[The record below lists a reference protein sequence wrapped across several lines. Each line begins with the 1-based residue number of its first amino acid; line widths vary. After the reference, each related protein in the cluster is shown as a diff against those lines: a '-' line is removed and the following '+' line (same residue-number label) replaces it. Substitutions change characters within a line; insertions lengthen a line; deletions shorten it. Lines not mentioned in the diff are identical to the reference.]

1 LKKNKIKLESLRNF
15 YRPIKKEE
23 LDEHDKNFLIN
34 LKLKQEEK
42 RLRREQEYK
51 EMGAGVSLAD

>member
-23 LDEHDKNFLIN
+23 LDEHDKNFLMN

-51 EMGAGVSLAD
+51 EMGVGVSLAD